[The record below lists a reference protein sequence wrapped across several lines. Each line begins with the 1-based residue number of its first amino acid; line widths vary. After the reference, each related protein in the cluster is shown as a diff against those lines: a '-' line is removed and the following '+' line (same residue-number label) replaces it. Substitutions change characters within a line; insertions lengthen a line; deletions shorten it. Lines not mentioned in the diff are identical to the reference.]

1 MAEGQQRLDSKQI
14 SGQVI
19 THTIVKPLR
28 GENAPP
34 PNEAALVDELDK
46 ADTASE

>member
-1 MAEGQQRLDSKQI
+1 MAEGQQRLETKQI

-19 THTIVKPLR
+19 THTIVKPTNDYALSKAEEER
-28 GENAPP
+28 RA
-34 PNEAALVDELDK
+34 AALDE